1 MVPTLSPAQSH
12 MNDHDL
18 DLPGGSARAR
28 GGGGESSRWVTQ
40 LSPQVAQL
48 YLLGLHYI
56 SLGYTISPWV
66 TRLSPRGT
74 QLSAAL
80 AFCRV
85 ASCASRRR
93 RARRVVELPT
103 LLCSQRKKKKKEKKK
118 KKKKKKNSSHRVSLS
133 LSLSLSL
140 LSLATQWRARCV
152 AFRPSLCVLF
162 ARISSRVTRLSA
174 RWVTQLSPQVARLY
188 LLGLHYISLGYT
200 ISPR

>member
-1 MVPTLSPAQSH
+1 MGYAIIPSGCTIISP
-12 MNDHDL
+12 
-18 DLPGGSARAR
+18 
-28 GGGGESSRWVTQ
+28 WVT
-40 LSPQVAQL
+40 L

-85 ASCASRRR
+85 ASCTSRRR

-133 LSLSLSL
+133 LSLSLCLYSLWPPNGVRVASPSVPLCVFSL
-140 LSLATQWRARCV
+140 LGSRLALHDYPLVGLRNY
-152 AFRPSLCVLF
+152 PL
-162 ARISSRVTRLSA
+162 RL
-174 RWVTQLSPQVARLY
+174 
-188 LLGLHYISLGYT
+188 HDYISLGYT
-200 ISPR
+200 ISPWVTLYLLGKWSPHFPLLKVT